1 MGRKL
6 SLFYVGTI
14 ILAQPYWATEIYANF
29 AYFNN
34 INPIVYEKIRPWEA
48 LFRYDTAQLVLST
61 EWRCHD

>member
-14 ILAQPYWATEIYANF
+14 VLAQPYWAIEIYANF

-34 INPIVYEKIRPWEA
+34 INLTIYQKIRPWEA
-48 LFRYDTAQLVLST
+48 LFRYSTFLLVPSA
-61 EWRCHD
+61 

>member
-14 ILAQPYWATEIYANF
+14 ILAQPYWAAEIYANF

-34 INPIVYEKIRPWEA
+34 INPTVYQKIRPWEA
-48 LFRYDTAQLVLST
+48 LFR
-61 EWRCHD
+61 